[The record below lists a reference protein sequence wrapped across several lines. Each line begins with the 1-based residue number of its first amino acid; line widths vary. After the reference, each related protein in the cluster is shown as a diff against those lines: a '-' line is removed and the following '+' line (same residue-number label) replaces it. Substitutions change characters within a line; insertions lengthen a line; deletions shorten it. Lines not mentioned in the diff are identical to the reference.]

1 MASRAMLRKKRIV
14 KDYVTTSFRTIPRFQ
29 WLEHYHGSQKSESTS
44 FSSIIVDMHRG
55 NNDDDDDKVSAAKD
69 KFRRLGGVVGC
80 GILSHA
86 LELVPS
92 GVYIKSLIFGDLF
105 SPERG
110 LSLILSNGVLTCKT
124 ILSLEERSQ
133 FKEPN
138 NGNAMGHDLLD
149 GKDGVVGCDR
159 VGFVLLDCC

>member
-1 MASRAMLRKKRIV
+1 MN
-14 KDYVTTSFRTIPRFQ
+14 YFSFHLTLQ
-29 WLEHYHGSQKSESTS
+29 
-44 FSSIIVDMHRG
+44 
-55 NNDDDDDKVSAAKD
+55 
-69 KFRRLGGVVGC
+69 
-80 GILSHA
+80 
-86 LELVPS
+86 
-92 GVYIKSLIFGDLF
+92 SLIFGDLF

-133 FKEPN
+133 SKEPN
-138 NGNAMGHDLLD
+138 NGYAMGHDLLD